1 MNAITV
7 LDLFAF
13 AILKARTLPCLFYNV
28 ENNLESVL
36 REHFILGRP
45 SAVSCPLT
53 LCSNLFDGCAGD
65 SSSSKRHQLLLTCVS
80 LQRADVASVL
90 TALWC
95 DLAMEDGMK

>member
-1 MNAITV
+1 MNDTRV
-7 LDLFAF
+7 LDLLAF
-13 AILKARTLPCLFYNV
+13 TILKARTLSCLFYNV

-36 REHFILGRP
+36 GRIFFLGWP

-53 LCSNLFDGCAGD
+53 LCSNLFDGCAGE
-65 SSSSKRHQLLLTCVS
+65 SSSFKRQQLLLTCVN